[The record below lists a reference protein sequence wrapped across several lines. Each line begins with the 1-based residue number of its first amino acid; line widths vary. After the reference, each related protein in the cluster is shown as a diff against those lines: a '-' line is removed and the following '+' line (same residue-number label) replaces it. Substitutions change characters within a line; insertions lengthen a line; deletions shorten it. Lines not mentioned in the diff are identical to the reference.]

1 MNNDDSPAG
10 RSGLLLHGQALL
22 PQVDGSGTVGA
33 SLARECRASIP
44 RAYGRRLLLEQ
55 LSVLAGASLLGS
67 LLPGGQALAAEPSK
81 NKSSVSGSTPMYAY
95 VGSRTT
101 RERNARGDGITVY
114 KVDQGKGTLE
124 LVQVVKD
131 LVNPSFLALNKAGDR
146 LYTVHGDKSD
156 VSAFSIDKA
165 TGKLIFINQQ
175 STEGKNPVHLAL
187 DPSGRFLVVSN
198 HIGGSLAVLNVAADG
213 SLGSLNQLLKLEGPL
228 GPHRVEQPFS
238 KPHFN
243 PFDHTGNFV
252 LVPDKGL
259 DRVFSFRF
267 DNGKLFPAD
276 QPFVA
281 TREGAGP
288 RHIALHPKAAFAYV
302 VNELDSTVTAYRFDA
317 KTGALTAQQVLP
329 SLPATFTGNSRA
341 SEIEIDRS
349 GRFLYAS
356 NRGYDSVAVFVI
368 DQGTGLLSPVE
379 FMPTDGKTPRF
390 FTLTPNER
398 FLFALNEDSDTII
411 SMAVDGKKGSL
422 SKTGFTVSTGSPVC
436 MIFSA

>member
-1 MNNDDSPAG
+1 MQGDLPDASATPPEHQAQASPFN
-10 RSGLLLHGQALL
+10 
-22 PQVDGSGTVGA
+22 GA
-33 SLARECRASIP
+33 S
-44 RAYGRRLLLEQ
+44 RRTLLKHMGA
-55 LSVLAGASLLGS
+55 VAGMTLLGS
-67 LLPGGQALAAEPSK
+67 LLPGGVASAADPS
-81 NKSSVSGSTPMYAY
+81 NKKSPATRRTTLMYAY

-114 KVDQGKGTLE
+114 QVDEEKGTLT

-131 LVNPSFLALNKAGDR
+131 LVNPSFLALNRAGDR

-165 TGKLIFINQQ
+165 TGKLTFINQQ
-175 STEGKNPVHLAL
+175 SCEGKNPVHLAL
-187 DPSGRFLVVSN
+187 DPSERFVVVSN
-198 HIGGSLAVLNVAADG
+198 HIGGSLAVLNVGADG
-213 SLGSLNQLLKLEGPL
+213 ALGSINQLLKLEGPM

-243 PFDHTGNFV
+243 PFDHSGNFV

-267 DNGKLFPAD
+267 DNGKLYPAD
-276 QPFVA
+276 QPFVT

-288 RHIALHPKAAFAYV
+288 RHLALHPNAPFAYV
-302 VNELDSTVTAYRFDA
+302 VNELDSTVTAYRFDTSNGSL
-317 KTGALTAQQVLP
+317 KPFQVLP
-329 SLPATFTGNSRA
+329 SLPSTFTGNSRA

-356 NRGYDSVAVFVI
+356 NRGYDSVAVFAI

-411 SMAVDGKKGSL
+411 SMAVDPAKGGL
-422 SKTGFTVSTGSPVC
+422 SKTGFSVSTGSPVC
-436 MIFSA
+436 MVFSA